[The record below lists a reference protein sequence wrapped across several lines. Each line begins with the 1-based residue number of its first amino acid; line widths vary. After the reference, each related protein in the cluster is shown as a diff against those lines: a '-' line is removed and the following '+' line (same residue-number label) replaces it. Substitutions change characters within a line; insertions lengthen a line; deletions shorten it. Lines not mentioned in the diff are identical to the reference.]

1 VTARPRPGT
10 HAQKVIFVA
19 LDDLQEAPASSV
31 APPLAAGAADLDEPD
46 ADGVPP
52 LLPHAAISE
61 TAATAASPATAR
73 PAVARPAVRRDPGGR
88 GQLCAEGKGIFA
100 KLLM

>member
-1 VTARPRPGT
+1 MPGT

-31 APPLAAGAADLDEPD
+31 APPLAAGAALEPD
-46 ADGVPP
+46 EDGVPP
-52 LLPHAAISE
+52 LLPPHAASSE
-61 TAATAASPATAR
+61 TAATAAR
-73 PAVARPAVRRDPGGR
+73 PAAARPAVRREPGGR
-88 GQLCAEGKGIFA
+88 GQRCAEGKGIFA